1 MHILESLLLPSWIQI
16 FCQRQLLIFLPAW
29 RLPLCM
35 HLAFWWMKWK
45 GSCFLRILFC
55 CFGGSTTSFPI
66 CNYVNLYHLQWSG
79 RYTRLAIAS
88 TLYPDHSHYF
98 LGFMHIMESLVPA
111 WMQIFSSTNY
121 SILCRRSGRRCVC
134 VCFLMGEMKRVLV
147 FCSTQTYFAH
157 GSMRDQCLA
166 FGAKLTNFIVEAY
179 WWPRFEDCD
188 VPKAISALS
197 CSESTKMC
205 CHDSTSGTGESVLSC
220 RWFVA

>member
-134 VCFLMGEMKRVLV
+134 VCFLMGEMKRVLFFAALRPTLLMV
-147 FCSTQTYFAH
+147 QWGTNAWHLAQNWQIHCWSLLVTAVWRLWCSKSNFCSQLFRKH
-157 GSMRDQCLA
+157 
-166 FGAKLTNFIVEAY
+166 
-179 WWPRFEDCD
+179 
-188 VPKAISALS
+188 
-197 CSESTKMC
+197 
-205 CHDSTSGTGESVLSC
+205 
-220 RWFVA
+220 